1 MKIQFNLTNTLTVL
15 AVQNLALLLSKKD
28 PVT

>member
-1 MKIQFNLTNTLTVL
+1 MKIQFNLTKTTVV